1 MRTSESRTA
10 ITLKNGP
17 FTDRMAHRR
26 SCPQGQIITAL
37 REDRVLEVCPPV
49 EVHCVAAVEAH
60 CAAEARCVAAVEA
73 HCAAEARCVAAVE
86 ARCVAEERCAAAVV
100 AQTWAHSAPVSVA
113 APTLGRSNAA

>member
-1 MRTSESRTA
+1 MRTLRKPEGDH
-10 ITLKNGP
+10 IKKNGP
-17 FTDRMAHRR
+17 FTDRMVHRR

-60 CAAEARCVAAVEA
+60 CVAAVEA
-73 HCAAEARCVAAVE
+73 H
-86 ARCVAEERCAAAVV
+86 CVAEERCAAAVV

-113 APTLGRSNAA
+113 APTVGRSNAA

>member
-1 MRTSESRTA
+1 MRTLRKPEGDH
-10 ITLKNGP
+10 IKKNGP

-60 CAAEARCVAAVEA
+60 CVAAVEA
-73 HCAAEARCVAAVE
+73 HRVAAVE
-86 ARCVAEERCAAAVV
+86 AHCVAEERCAAAVV

-113 APTLGRSNAA
+113 APTVGRSNAA